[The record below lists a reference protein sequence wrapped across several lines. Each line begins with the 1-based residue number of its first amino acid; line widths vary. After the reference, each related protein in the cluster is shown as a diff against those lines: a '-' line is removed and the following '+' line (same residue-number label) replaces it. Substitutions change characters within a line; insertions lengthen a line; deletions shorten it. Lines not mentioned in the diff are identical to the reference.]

1 MASSQQYMVSCVNCK
16 KSTMKIRTIIKTI
29 LHIFLM
35 FCTLGFWFIIWLLFI
50 WKGTPQCTVCGKDN
64 GILDQFNDH
73 MDDKK

>member
-1 MASSQQYMVSCVNCK
+1 MASSQQYMVPCANCK
-16 KSTMKIRTIIKTI
+16 KSTMHTRTIPNTI

-50 WKGTPQCTVCGKDN
+50 WKGIPQCTVCGKGND
-64 GILDQFNDH
+64 IFTQISDH